1 MIEELDLPVCDI
13 PQAEPPRLTQAEYD
27 KWVNE
32 NLRTLQDTTQ
42 RQRLGSQLSR
52 RPVAV
57 AFRIED
63 SRARPGIRN

>member
-13 PQAEPPRLTQAEYD
+13 PKTEPPRLTQAEYD

-32 NLRTLQDTTQ
+32 NLRTLRDPGQ

-52 RPVAV
+52 RPVSV
-57 AFRIED
+57 AFRI
-63 SRARPGIRN
+63 ATTVL